1 MAAFPANT
9 RGVPANDASPGPP
22 PGGLICYNR
31 DPMCTSRA
39 LVRVVLLLCL
49 APAAA
54 TAGPLQ
60 DDLAAVTAIDSSGVG
75 MMVAKLK
82 DLQKLGGDMRLLR
95 LTAPCHR
102 LLNVLKLRTTF
113 EVFDDEVTALRSY
126 ELRPHG

>member
-1 MAAFPANT
+1 MPDSQLQIDEREI
-9 RGVPANDASPGPP
+9 RGVTVLTLTGEMLFDDGDLAFGRRVNE
-22 PGGLICYNR
+22 
-31 DPMCTSRA
+31 
-39 LVRVVLLLCL
+39 LVARERVKILV
-49 APAAA
+49 
-54 TAGPLQ
+54 
-60 DDLAAVTAIDSSGVG
+60 DLAAVTAIDSSGVG